1 MKAFIRNFVYTCCHF
16 RMATVLNII
25 GLSVAFAA
33 FLILMMQVRHEQSFD
48 RCHPAVDRIFCAE
61 FYHTE
66 DGSAMVIFPRAFPE
80 VFVHSSPH
88 IEAGTLFNPYG
99 KEIYLSVTENGQKKG
114 FREAFTTCF
123 PDIVRVFDFPILEGD
138 PDCLKAPEM
147 VIIPESLAKR
157 LFKNE
162 SAVGRQIQAEETI
175 WTKSEKVFT
184 IGAVY
189 RDFPENTQLKN
200 HIYTAIDQKKSDT
213 QDWGG
218 YNFYCFVR
226 LDHSESAEKVAQSFN
241 RNFDFSLLGE
251 SGSDM
256 QLRLIPLTDLYYTSM
271 KEVWGGDSFRTGN
284 RHATRLLLF
293 IALLILAMAGINY
306 MNFSTALTP
315 MRVRSINT
323 QKILG
328 GSEAV
333 LRFSLMAEAVGICLL
348 AYLLALGWV
357 HLLGESRA
365 LSFIEADIRLSSHLS
380 LLIEAGGIACLVGLA
395 AGCYPSF
402 YITSFPPAVALKGNF
417 GLSPSGRRL
426 RTTLIGF
433 QYVVSIGLIVGA
445 CIIQLQN
452 YYMRHYKL
460 GFNKDQVALVELNS
474 DFYKQHRET
483 YVNRLTDYPGI
494 EGVAFSFQKMGGQDA
509 YSLYQFS
516 YREQQFNAEVYS
528 VSPSF
533 LTVMGIPVRDGGNF
547 PPNSDKENGIYF
559 IFNESARKM
568 NALEVGETIDMGWG
582 PGKIIGFTDD
592 VIFTSLRENIQPAAF
607 VVAPRNSL
615 TISYIRLKAGTAI
628 DEATAHIRKVI
639 AELDPSYPVEIK
651 FYDTV
656 YNELYQKEEFI
667 KTLVTL
673 SSLLA
678 IIISIM
684 GVFGLVV
691 FETQYRRREIGIRKV
706 YGATISD
713 ILGMFNKR
721 YFYVVVV
728 CFILAT
734 PVTWWGVKKWLE
746 NFAYKTPL
754 HWWIFALAFAI
765 VAVVT
770 LVTVSF
776 QNWRAAVAN
785 PVDSIQTE

>member
-16 RMATVLNII
+16 KMATVLNVI

-80 VFVHSSPH
+80 VFVRFSPH

-99 KEIYLSVTENGQKKG
+99 KETYLSVTENGQKKG
-114 FREAFTTCF
+114 FREVFTTCF

-138 PDCLKAPEM
+138 LDCLKAPEM

-226 LDHSESAEKVAQSFN
+226 LDRPESAEKVTQSFN

-251 SGSDM
+251 SGKDM

-284 RHATRLLLF
+284 RNATRLLLF

-328 GSEAV
+328 GSETV

-365 LSFIEADIRLSSHLS
+365 LSFIQADLRLSSHFP
-380 LLIEAGGIACLVGLA
+380 LLIEVGGIACLVGLA
-395 AGCYPSF
+395 AGFYPSF

-433 QYVVSIGLIVGA
+433 QYIVSIGLIVGA

-452 YYMRHYKL
+452 YYMRHYNL

-474 DFYKQHRET
+474 DLYKQHRET
-483 YVNRLTDYPGI
+483 YVNRLMDYPGI
-494 EGVAFSFQKMGGQDA
+494 EGVGFSFQKMGGQDA

-533 LTVMGIPVRDGGNF
+533 LTVMDIPVREGENF

-592 VIFTSLRENIQPAAF
+592 VIFTSLREDMQPAAF

-615 TISYIRLKAGTAI
+615 TISYIRLKAGTAV
-628 DEATAHIRKVI
+628 DEATAHIRKVM